1 MHLSAQKRSLELVTC
16 SLIIL
21 IGGIGA
27 AKPESSTHWAFQPLA
42 NPAVPPTKIK
52 KWTHNNIDHFI
63 LKKIEAAGLVP
74 SKKADRRTLIRRLYY
89 TLTGLPPTFAEISA
103 FEKNPDRDAYE
114 VLVDRL
120 LSSSH
125 FGERWGRHWLDIARY
140 SDTKGYVFEESR
152 DYPYA
157 YTYRDWVIRAF
168 NDDLP
173 YDRFLS
179 YQIAADSLTPQGI
192 STKHL
197 AAMGFL
203 TVGRR
208 FLNREPDIID
218 DRIDVTFRGMMGL
231 TVACARCHD
240 HKYDP
245 IPISDYYSLYGVF
258 ASSKEP
264 GELPLLENQPD
275 TKQAR
280 AFKNTISKKQKQ
292 IDDYLEK
299 RSSEQRQPNYIK
311 KYLLAATEGRNL
323 KVEEL
328 KKLASTRKL
337 LQQIT
342 IRWRDTLKS
351 KSTSRDP
358 VYAPWLAF
366 AALPTGLFSKQA
378 AQTWQQLKSGDA
390 QLNASLVAEFD
401 KLTPDSLEQVASIYA
416 RILANGKH
424 DSELSSALDHCKVAA
439 GSIYPLLET
448 TGQQHVRK
456 LRRELEGIKTDH
468 PGAPPRAM
476 AMIDLPSPREPR
488 IFERGDPGR
497 RGAQVPRQ
505 FLELIKGAD
514 RKPFSKGS
522 GRLEMAQEIISK
534 DNPLTAR
541 VWVNRVWGHVLG
553 KHLVS
558 TPSDFGLRS
567 DRPSHP
573 ELLDHLAVNFI
584 ADNWSTKKLIRSILL
599 SATYQQAVAVNPD
612 DPENLHY
619 THATRRRL
627 DFESMRDSMLAV
639 SGQLDRK
646 QFGKPVQIHTVNY
659 SRRRTIYGHIERQN
673 LPPVFRTFDFAS
685 PDVHVAKRPHTVVP
699 QQALY
704 MLNGQFVYDQAIALM
719 NLPGMTALKSQEARV
734 NFLYQ
739 KVLSR
744 NPDNKELE
752 EAIGFLNPVTMGGS
766 WEFGFGHR
774 EKVGGQVKFTPFP
787 HLAEKSWQV
796 SPILPHPTL
805 GWASLNRKGGHPGSG
820 QTHAILRWR
829 APADGKYDISSR
841 ISLPSPSSDGIVLS
855 LTTEPGKFR
864 QSWTIS
870 PGNRVVAKAE
880 PTELKKGETVFFI
893 VAPGN
898 TDAYDSFIW
907 SPEIRDINTGENWHA
922 STGFDEALITS
933 PDSLFQQY
941 AQALLA
947 ANEFVFLD

>member
-1 MHLSAQKRSLELVTC
+1 MHLSAQKRPLELVTC
-16 SLIIL
+16 SLIML

-42 NPAVPPTKIK
+42 NPAVPPAKIK

-63 LKKIEAAGLVP
+63 LKKIETAGLVP

-89 TLTGLPPTFAEISA
+89 TLTGLPPTFAEINA
-103 FEKNPDRDAYE
+103 FEKNPDHDAYE

-416 RILANGKH
+416 RILANGEH

-787 HLAEKSWQV
+787 HLAEKNWQV

-805 GWASLNRKGGHPGSG
+805 GWASLNRKGGHPGER
-820 QTHAILRWR
+820 TDPCD
-829 APADGKYDISSR
+829 PA
-841 ISLPSPSSDGIVLS
+841 
-855 LTTEPGKFR
+855 
-864 QSWTIS
+864 
-870 PGNRVVAKAE
+870 
-880 PTELKKGETVFFI
+880 
-893 VAPGN
+893 
-898 TDAYDSFIW
+898 
-907 SPEIRDINTGENWHA
+907 
-922 STGFDEALITS
+922 
-933 PDSLFQQY
+933 
-941 AQALLA
+941 LA
-947 ANEFVFLD
+947 CTC

>member
-16 SLIIL
+16 SLIML

-63 LKKIEAAGLVP
+63 LKKIETAGLVP

-89 TLTGLPPTFAEISA
+89 TLTGLPPTFAAINA

-114 VLVDRL
+114 ALVDRL

-390 QLNASLVAEFD
+390 QLNASLVAEFA

-439 GSIYPLLET
+439 GSIFPLLET

-619 THATRRRL
+619 THATSRRL

-744 NPDNKELE
+744 NPDNKEL
-752 EAIGFLNPVTMGGS
+752 
-766 WEFGFGHR
+766 
-774 EKVGGQVKFTPFP
+774 
-787 HLAEKSWQV
+787 
-796 SPILPHPTL
+796 
-805 GWASLNRKGGHPGSG
+805 
-820 QTHAILRWR
+820 
-829 APADGKYDISSR
+829 
-841 ISLPSPSSDGIVLS
+841 
-855 LTTEPGKFR
+855 
-864 QSWTIS
+864 
-870 PGNRVVAKAE
+870 
-880 PTELKKGETVFFI
+880 
-893 VAPGN
+893 
-898 TDAYDSFIW
+898 
-907 SPEIRDINTGENWHA
+907 
-922 STGFDEALITS
+922 
-933 PDSLFQQY
+933 
-941 AQALLA
+941 
-947 ANEFVFLD
+947 